1 MLVHLILGISLVHVA
16 VVIYNINV
24 KDQSDD

>member
-16 VVIYNINV
+16 VVIYHINV
-24 KDQSDD
+24 KDRSDD